1 MFNGNYLRRM
11 LQENPDY
18 LKELDG
24 FEYYPDCLSIGNS
37 TAVSLPALHAG
48 PDYLAHKL
56 NNNNLTGKEEH
67 HASLD
72 FLFNEVHN
80 NNYAVTIVGYL
91 QLSNYSK
98 ATFAIENREDYVPHW
113 LQKNGIDP
121 KEIKS
126 NYKHLPFMI
135 ALFNSSLGLCVISSI
150 INLLGCSITK
160 ILQI

>member
-1 MFNGNYLRRM
+1 M
-11 LQENPDY
+11 LF
-18 LKELDG
+18 G
-24 FEYYPDCLSIGNS
+24 FS
-37 TAVSLPALHAG
+37 
-48 PDYLAHKL
+48 
-56 NNNNLTGKEEH
+56 
-67 HASLD
+67 
-72 FLFNEVHN
+72 FNEVHN

-135 ALFNSSLGLCVISSI
+135 ALFNSSPWFMRNILYNKSSWLLYNKDFANIRKKTLYNLAHLDILPEISGTNGDKGLFLYLHNDLPI
-150 INLLGCSITK
+150 IPIIDEMVFNSNSYQKK
-160 ILQI
+160 I